1 MAKKICPRCGTENSE
16 KATYCVRC
24 GNTLPPEAA
33 EPAAPAAQTAPQSPS
48 PAPEAPAEPPHQ
60 EPAQTPPQG
69 NYTYGGQNQTP
80 PQGNY
85 AYGGQNQT
93 PPQGNYTYG
102 GQNQTPPQGNYA
114 YGGQN
119 QTPPQGN
126 YAYGGQNQTPPQG
139 NYAYGCQNQTPPQA
153 SYGTYTPPRHTE
165 THPFGQPDRL
175 FGWFDGT
182 FTPDAAAP
190 ARGKTAAGL
199 LALFLGILGIH
210 KFYLGQWGA
219 GLLYLLA
226 TLFFCSYAVWIVGLL
241 FLASLAEMILLLS
254 MPPEEFQN
262 KYHVRAL

>member
-24 GNTLPPEAA
+24 GNTLPLEAA

-48 PAPEAPAEPPHQ
+48 PAPGSPRRAPAPGTGADPRRRAITLTAARTR
-60 EPAQTPPQG
+60 PRRRAITLTAAKTRPRRRAI
-69 NYTYGGQNQTP
+69 TLT
-80 PQGNY
+80 
-85 AYGGQNQT
+85 AAKT
-93 PPQGNYTYG
+93 R
-102 GQNQTPPQGNYA
+102 TPPQGNYA

-139 NYAYGCQNQTPPQA
+139 NYAYGGQNQTPPQA

-210 KFYLGQWGA
+210 KFYLG
-219 GLLYLLA
+219 
-226 TLFFCSYAVWIVGLL
+226 AVGRR
-241 FLASLAEMILLLS
+241 ASVPARNAVLLLVCG
-254 MPPEEFQN
+254 MDRRPPVFWQASP
-262 KYHVRAL
+262 K

>member
-24 GNTLPPEAA
+24 GNTLSPEAA
-33 EPAAPAAQTAPQSPS
+33 ESAAPAAQTAPQSPS

-69 NYTYGGQNQTP
+69 TYTYGGQNQTP

-93 PPQGNYTYG
+93 PPQGT
-102 GQNQTPPQGNYA
+102 YA
-114 YGGQN
+114 YGG
-119 QTPPQGN
+119 
-126 YAYGGQNQTPPQG
+126 
-139 NYAYGCQNQTPPQA
+139 QNQTPPQA

-182 FTPDAAAP
+182 FTPDAASP

>member
-85 AYGGQNQT
+85 AYGG
-93 PPQGNYTYG
+93 
-102 GQNQTPPQGNYA
+102 
-114 YGGQN
+114 
-119 QTPPQGN
+119 
-126 YAYGGQNQTPPQG
+126 
-139 NYAYGCQNQTPPQA
+139 QNQTPPQA

>member
-24 GNTLPPEAA
+24 GNTLSPEAA
-33 EPAAPAAQTAPQSPS
+33 ESAAPAAQTAPQSPS

-69 NYTYGGQNQTP
+69 T
-80 PQGNY
+80 
-85 AYGGQNQT
+85 
-93 PPQGNYTYG
+93 
-102 GQNQTPPQGNYA
+102 YA

-139 NYAYGCQNQTPPQA
+139 NYAYGGQNQTPPQA

>member
-93 PPQGNYTYG
+93 PPQGNYT
-102 GQNQTPPQGNYA
+102 
-114 YGGQN
+114 
-119 QTPPQGN
+119 
-126 YAYGGQNQTPPQG
+126 YGGQNQTPPQG

>member
-1 MAKKICPRCGTENSE
+1 MCSSD
-16 KATYCVRC
+16 
-24 GNTLPPEAA
+24 L
-33 EPAAPAAQTAPQSPS
+33 
-48 PAPEAPAEPPHQ
+48 
-60 EPAQTPPQG
+60 
-69 NYTYGGQNQTP
+69 
-80 PQGNY
+80 
-85 AYGGQNQT
+85 
-93 PPQGNYTYG
+93 
-102 GQNQTPPQGNYA
+102 
-114 YGGQN
+114 
-119 QTPPQGN
+119 TPPQGN

>member
-24 GNTLPPEAA
+24 GNTLSPEAA
-33 EPAAPAAQTAPQSPS
+33 ESAAPAAQTAPQSPS

-60 EPAQTPPQG
+60 EPAQTPPQV
-69 NYTYGGQNQTP
+69 NYAYGDQNQTP
-80 PQGNY
+80 PQGTY

-102 GQNQTPPQGNYA
+102 GQNQTPPQGTYA

-126 YAYGGQNQTPPQG
+126 YAYGG
-139 NYAYGCQNQTPPQA
+139 QNQTPPQA

-182 FTPDAAAP
+182 FTPDAASP

>member
-24 GNTLPPEAA
+24 GNTLSPEAA
-33 EPAAPAAQTAPQSPS
+33 ESAAPAAQTAPQSPS

-60 EPAQTPPQG
+60 EPAQTPPQV
-69 NYTYGGQNQTP
+69 NYAYGDQNQTP
-80 PQGNY
+80 PQGTY
-85 AYGGQNQT
+85 AYGG
-93 PPQGNYTYG
+93 
-102 GQNQTPPQGNYA
+102 
-114 YGGQN
+114 
-119 QTPPQGN
+119 
-126 YAYGGQNQTPPQG
+126 
-139 NYAYGCQNQTPPQA
+139 QNQTPPQA

-182 FTPDAAAP
+182 FTPDAASP

>member
-33 EPAAPAAQTAPQSPS
+33 ESAAPAAQTAPQSSS

-60 EPAQTPPQG
+60 EPA
-69 NYTYGGQNQTP
+69 
-80 PQGNY
+80 
-85 AYGGQNQT
+85 
-93 PPQGNYTYG
+93 
-102 GQNQTPPQGNYA
+102 QTPPQGNYA

-126 YAYGGQNQTPPQG
+126 YAYGG
-139 NYAYGCQNQTPPQA
+139 QNQTPPQA